1 MRNKSIFYLK
11 RPTPSVPYLNSSS
24 SFVLLFFKQIITKT
38 ILQSMLSFH
47 GLPLCI
53 SSITHHF
60 SRRVAEHERRREAMK
75 AFVRANEEMGFRVN
89 IETMVEESMGADVN
103 GDRASV
109 LKDLSCN
116 SGLGSTAN
124 AG

>member
-1 MRNKSIFYLK
+1 
-11 RPTPSVPYLNSSS
+11 
-24 SFVLLFFKQIITKT
+24 
-38 ILQSMLSFH
+38 MLSFH

-53 SSITHHF
+53 SGITHHF
-60 SRRVAEHERRREAMK
+60 SRFKEVAEHERRREAMK

-103 GDRASV
+103 GDRALV
-109 LKDLSCN
+109 VKDLSCN
-116 SGLGSTAN
+116 TGLVSTAN

>member
-1 MRNKSIFYLK
+1 

-53 SSITHHF
+53 SGIIHHF
-60 SRRVAEHERRREAMK
+60 SRFKDVAEHERRREAVK

-89 IETMVEESMGADVN
+89 IEAMVEESMGADVN
-103 GDRASV
+103 GDRALD

-116 SGLGSTAN
+116 TG
-124 AG
+124 

>member
-1 MRNKSIFYLK
+1 
-11 RPTPSVPYLNSSS
+11 
-24 SFVLLFFKQIITKT
+24 
-38 ILQSMLSFH
+38 MLSFH

-53 SSITHHF
+53 SGITHHF
-60 SRRVAEHERRREAMK
+60 SRFKEAAEHERRREAMK

-103 GDRASV
+103 GDRALV

-116 SGLGSTAN
+116 TGLVSTVN

>member
-1 MRNKSIFYLK
+1 
-11 RPTPSVPYLNSSS
+11 
-24 SFVLLFFKQIITKT
+24 
-38 ILQSMLSFH
+38 MLSFH

-53 SSITHHF
+53 SGITQHF
-60 SRRVAEHERRREAMK
+60 SRFKEVAEHERRREAMK

-103 GDRASV
+103 GDRALV

-116 SGLGSTAN
+116 TGLVSTVN

>member
-1 MRNKSIFYLK
+1 
-11 RPTPSVPYLNSSS
+11 
-24 SFVLLFFKQIITKT
+24 
-38 ILQSMLSFH
+38 MLSFH

-53 SSITHHF
+53 SGITHHF
-60 SRRVAEHERRREAMK
+60 SRFKEVAEHERRREAMK

-103 GDRASV
+103 GDRALV

-116 SGLGSTAN
+116 TGLVSTVN

>member
-1 MRNKSIFYLK
+1 
-11 RPTPSVPYLNSSS
+11 
-24 SFVLLFFKQIITKT
+24 
-38 ILQSMLSFH
+38 MLSFH

-53 SSITHHF
+53 SGITHHF
-60 SRRVAEHERRREAMK
+60 SRFKEVAEHERRREAMK

-103 GDRASV
+103 GDRALV
-109 LKDLSCN
+109 LKDLSRN
-116 SGLGSTAN
+116 TGLVSTVN